1 MSDAVRMGRDI
12 IGSADEELTP
22 ATWPWRAAQ
31 RGLLGFTHDFGV
43 IERGELAR
51 LAQDAAV
58 HDHGVDIARLR
69 QRDQRLVGIADR
81 RHVDV
86 GGAHEDDV
94 GALAGRERA
103 GLVGDAEVDRAIERC
118 ELHQALHRQRHLVA
132 DAVLM
137 QREQNAH
144 GDERIAIVVGGVVGR
159 EADLDARLQ
168 HLAELDDAELG
179 RPARLA
185 RGRHRVADPARLQDR
200 ALLRRGEQRVDELQV
215 VCRAAR
221 PPRAPSSGSGR
232 TCAA

>member
-12 IGSADEELTP
+12 IGSAD
-22 ATWPWRAAQ
+22 
-31 RGLLGFTHDFGV
+31 RGAHAGHLALARSASRRLLRVLHHLGV
-43 IERGELAR
+43 VERGELAR

-69 QRDQRLVGIADR
+69 QRDQRLIGIADR

-86 GGAHEDDV
+86 GGAHQDDV

-103 GLVGDAEVDRAIERC
+103 GLVGDAEVDRAVERG
-118 ELHQALHRQRHLVA
+118 ELHQPLHRQRDLVA

-159 EADLDARLQ
+159 QADLDARLQ
-168 HLAELDDAELG
+168 HLAELDDADVG
-179 RPARLA
+179 RAARLA
-185 RGRHRVADPARLQDR
+185 
-200 ALLRRGEQRVDELQV
+200 EW
-215 VCRAAR
+215 
-221 PPRAPSSGSGR
+221 APSNS
-232 TCAA
+232 